1 MEIIPLEWDSDF
13 FGLRIAKA
21 VVSSEED
28 VVALSQHEKD
38 LRNRFDLIYIFTEP
52 VIDIPFRNAR
62 LVDRKAVFS
71 ADRLREYED
80 CPAIVRWESSEVTD
94 SLVSL
99 ALVSG
104 KYSRFK
110 TDPRLP
116 ACSYE
121 RLYTR
126 WIEQSVNKSIATEVF
141 CYMMEGSPRG
151 LLTLDRRNEPSVI
164 GLVAVDEGCQH
175 QGIGTALIRQAVSYV
190 HKHEGESISVAT
202 QLDNK
207 PACRLYSK
215 CGFLLESV
223 KKIWHWW
230 Q

>member
-1 MEIIPLEWDSDF
+1 MEIIPLDWDSDF
-13 FGLRIAKA
+13 FGLRIGKA
-21 VVSSEED
+21 IVSSEED
-28 VVALSQHEKD
+28 VVALSRWEKD
-38 LRNRFDLIYIFTEP
+38 YRYRFDLIYIFSEP
-52 VIDIPFRNAR
+52 VIDIPFDNAR

-71 ADRLREYED
+71 IDHLRENED
-80 CPAIVRWESSEVTD
+80 CPAIVCWISPETTD

-116 ACSYE
+116 DGSYE

-141 CYMMEGSPRG
+141 CYMIEGIPRG
-151 LLTLDRRNEPSVI
+151 LLTLDRRTEPSVI

-190 HKHEGESISVAT
+190 HKHEGERINVAT
-202 QLDNK
+202 QMDNE
-207 PACRLYSK
+207 PACRLYSR
-215 CGFLLESV
+215 CGFSLESV

-230 Q
+230 L

>member
-1 MEIIPLEWDSDF
+1 MEIIPLDWDSDF

-28 VVALSQHEKD
+28 VVALSQQEMD
-38 LRNRFDLIYIFTEP
+38 LRNHFDLIYIFSEP
-52 VIDIPFRNAR
+52 VLGIPFNNAV
-62 LVDRKAVFS
+62 LVDRKAVFTIEHV
-71 ADRLREYED
+71 REYED
-80 CPAIVRWESSEVTD
+80 CPAIVRWDSPEATD

-110 TDPRLP
+110 TDSRLP
-116 ACSYE
+116 AGSYE

-126 WIEQSVNKSIATEVF
+126 WIEQSVNKSIATDVF
-141 CYMMEGSPRG
+141 CYLIDGNPRG
-151 LLTLDRRNEPSVI
+151 LITLDRRNEPSAI
-164 GLVAVDEGCQH
+164 GLVAVDEDCQH

-190 HKHEGESISVAT
+190 HKHKGEQISVAT
-202 QLDNK
+202 QLDNL
-207 PACRLYSK
+207 PACRLYAK
-215 CGFLLESV
+215 CGFSLESI